1 MYDLAAA
8 AMAKHFS
15 AAIFLLSVF
24 SYAVSKEAH
33 LVLLDDPGDAVCL
46 DGSPPGFYY
55 REGD

>member
-1 MYDLAAA
+1 MYDLAA

-33 LVLLDDPGDAVCL
+33 LALLDDPGDAVCL